1 MSKIYKHELCFI
13 SIISAL
19 SQLDKL
25 NLGSYEQ
32 RTEVITTLL
41 NKFEIINTEKLQH
54 QLEIQTKRVENL
66 KEYVKLHLPPIFDS
80 GCEGCRCAE
89 SASVKGLKID
99 QELEKEL
106 ENLK

>member
-66 KEYVKLHLPPIFDS
+66 KNFLSQGNELKVLREWIFRSDS
-80 GCEGCRCAE
+80 LSRCQA
-89 SASVKGLKID
+89 ID
-99 QELEKEL
+99 QELEKQME
-106 ENLK
+106 EVK